1 MDDAFGPFLARAR
14 DWLDRARGA
23 GFLNEDDAARLRA
36 VESRTPED
44 LFADKRERPLVVAL
58 FGGTGVGK
66 SSLLNRLAGSTI
78 ARTGVERPT
87 STELTL
93 YLHRSIELADLPPEL
108 PTDSIRV
115 QRHDDDARRSVAWID
130 APDIDST
137 HDRNRSLVMAWLPHI
152 DLVVYVVSPER
163 YRDDAGWR
171 VMLERRGK
179 HGWLF
184 VMNRWDEGGVEQRED
199 FAAMLRKAGFADPL
213 VLATCSAQR
222 KVPLPSPDEFD
233 RLEDAIGDVAEQHG
247 VRELSRLGRRARL
260 LELREAVRT
269 AAARLGDDE
278 TWRGIREHAERTLR
292 QITGEITEGMIWPMR
307 VAAGRIA
314 AREVGG
320 LGHLA
325 TGARLLAGR
334 TVNVRVVGGASPDE
348 STSGA
353 AKSEAKRAGGGGL
366 IDPAELDYL
375 TRSTWDDWAQD
386 KLAAGFDRIEL
397 AARKA
402 GLSAA
407 PLREGLDAFGATAG
421 KRVIDKVQDSVRAT
435 LANPVTL
442 PVRVARK
449 VTGFLTAI
457 LPLAALGL
465 VAYTLVKAYFRA
477 AEGTADYPGTNFAVS
492 SVLLVVVAW
501 ALPYALDRSL
511 RPSLE
516 QTLNRAIEQAFAG
529 AADDLVAA
537 LAEAIEQHAQR
548 AIALHADAQALVEA
562 VSAAAERPAAAAPQ
576 AVERLIAASPRPET
590 PAAVSG

>member
-1 MDDAFGPFLARAR
+1 MTREWFERGRA
-14 DWLDRARGA
+14 A
-23 GFLNEDDAARLRA
+23 GLLNEEDAGRLRA

-44 LFADKRERPLVVAL
+44 LFADKQERPLVVAL

-108 PTDSIRV
+108 PTDSMRI
-115 QRHDDDARRSVAWID
+115 QRHDDDRRRSVAWID

-137 HDRNRSLVMAWLPHI
+137 HDRNRALVMAWLPHI
-152 DLVVYVVSPER
+152 DLLVYVVSPER

-184 VMNRWDEGGVEQRED
+184 VMNRWDEGGPEQRAD
-199 FAAMLRKAGFADPL
+199 LAAMLRRAGFANPL
-213 VLATCSAQR
+213 VLATCSAIG
-222 KVPLPSPDEFD
+222 PAALPSPDELPT
-233 RLEDAIGDVAEQHG
+233 LEQAIAEVGEQHG

-260 LELREAVRT
+260 LELREAVRS
-269 AAARLGDDE
+269 AASRLGGEE
-278 TWRGIREHAERTLR
+278 TWDAIREQAESSVR
-292 QITGEITEGMIWPMR
+292 QITEEIVDGMQWPMR

-334 TVNVRVVGGASPDE
+334 TVNVRVVG
-348 STSGA
+348 A
-353 AKSEAKRAGGGGL
+353 ARGEEAQPSAKNEIKRAGGGGL
-366 IDPAELDYL
+366 IDPSELDYL
-375 TRSTWDDWAQD
+375 TRSTWDEWAQA
-386 KLAAGFDRIEL
+386 KLEAGFDRIEL

-402 GLSAA
+402 GLVAP
-407 PLREGLDAFGATAG
+407 PLRDRLDEFGASAG
-421 KRVIDKVQDSVRAT
+421 QRVINKVQDSVRAA

-442 PVRVARK
+442 PIRIARK
-449 VTGFLTAI
+449 ITGFLTAL
-457 LPLAALGL
+457 LPTAALGL
-465 VAYTLVKAYFRA
+465 VLYTLVTSYFRA
-477 AEGTADYPGTNFAVS
+477 AEGSAEYPGTNFAVS
-492 SVLLVVVAW
+492 SILLVLVAW
-501 ALPYALDRSL
+501 ALPFALDRSL

-516 QTLNRAIEQAFAG
+516 QALNRAIERAFAD

-537 LAEAIEQHAQR
+537 LTETIGRHAEQAVQ
-548 AIALHADAQALVEA
+548 LHGEGQALVREISAAVIRPGAAAPEA
-562 VSAAAERPAAAAPQ
+562 VDRLIANPERRAEPIAAAA
-576 AVERLIAASPRPET
+576 A
-590 PAAVSG
+590 G